1 MAADPL
7 RDRVPRIAVVG
18 SVNLDLVAR
27 VQKLPRPGE
36 TVTGAQLSRH
46 PGGKGAN
53 QALAARRLGAEVS
66 LFAQVGE
73 DEDAERALA
82 LLRAESVNLDHCRP
96 VAGLPTGIAMIVVAQ
111 DGENQITV
119 APGANAAIR
128 PDRLDLGD
136 FDAVICQLEIAD
148 AALLAAAT
156 AVRGLF
162 CINLA
167 PFRVIPAPCLARA
180 DLLVMNEGEARL
192 AEESLGEYRGRKAIT
207 LGAAGARLMEGERTL
222 TSACP
227 PSVAAVDATGAGDAF
242 TAALVVELL
251 AGRDPGAA
259 LRFACATG
267 AAAASR
273 DGAQPALPGRGE
285 VESLLQETPDA
296 RTR

>member
-7 RDRVPRIAVVG
+7 RDRVPKIAVVG

-36 TVTGAQLSRH
+36 TVTGARLSRH

-53 QALAARRLGAEVS
+53 QVLAARRLGAQVS

-82 LLRAESVNLDHCRP
+82 LLRAKGVDLDNCRP
-96 VAGLPTGIAMIVVAQ
+96 IAGLPTGIAMIVVAQ

-119 APGANAAIR
+119 APGANAAFC
-128 PDRLDLGD
+128 PDRLDLED
-136 FDAVICQLEIAD
+136 FDAVICQLEIPD

-156 AVRGLF
+156 AARGLF

-167 PFRVIPAPCLARA
+167 PFRTIPTPCLARA

-192 AEESLGEYRGRKAIT
+192 AEESLAGYRGRKAIT
-207 LGAAGARLMEGERTL
+207 LGAAGARLMEGDRTL
-222 TSACP
+222 ASACP

-251 AGRDPGAA
+251 GGRDPGAA
-259 LRFACATG
+259 LQFACATG

-273 DGAQPALPGRGE
+273 EGAQPSLPLRE
-285 VESLLQETPDA
+285 HVEQLLK
-296 RTR
+296 